1 MLCLH
6 PFCELELIVFHSS
19 YGCVDDTGYV
29 SSFITKLNI
38 HLFSA
43 YPNHNTKLNLVQFG
57 LQKGYLQ
64 TKLHNM
70 YNYPVSGSK
79 KGKHQVHIEIGLS
92 VQICFFC

>member
-19 YGCVDDTGYV
+19 YRCVDDTGYV

-43 YPNHNTKLNLVQFG
+43 YPNHNTKLNL

-64 TKLHNM
+64 TKLDNM
-70 YNYPVSGSK
+70 NNYPVSFWKRKKRESIKFISK
-79 KGKHQVHIEIGLS
+79 
-92 VQICFFC
+92 